1 VTVALSG
8 AGMQADLRWQ
18 FGEVFGPATRT
29 LDAWSVYEVS
39 KSGSGG
45 PWTAHLT
52 GFSREGCRG
61 RVSTAIVRIELSARR
76 VLTASGRV
84 YELAGRPGFNADA
97 LAVWGSWKHRNAIR
111 LERDITLEVE
121 ERMLEAGAPPGD

>member
-1 VTVALSG
+1 
-8 AGMQADLRWQ
+8 MQSELRWQ
-18 FGEVFGPATRT
+18 VAEVSGQATRT

-39 KSGSGG
+39 KSGTEG

-61 RVSTAIVRIELSARR
+61 RVSTAIVRFELSARR

-97 LAVWGSWKHRNAIR
+97 LAVWGSWKHRNAVL
-111 LERDITLEVE
+111 LERDITLEVDGL
-121 ERMLEAGAPPGD
+121 MLEAGAADGE

>member
-1 VTVALSG
+1 
-8 AGMQADLRWQ
+8 MQSDLRWR
-18 FGEVFGPATRT
+18 FSEVSGPATRT

-39 KSGSGG
+39 KSGTDG

-61 RVSTAIVRIELSARR
+61 RVSTAIVRLDVSARR

-97 LAVWGSWKHRNAIR
+97 LAVWGSWKHRNAVL
-111 LERDITLEVE
+111 LERDITLEVN
-121 ERMLEAGAPPGD
+121 RHILEAGSPPAE